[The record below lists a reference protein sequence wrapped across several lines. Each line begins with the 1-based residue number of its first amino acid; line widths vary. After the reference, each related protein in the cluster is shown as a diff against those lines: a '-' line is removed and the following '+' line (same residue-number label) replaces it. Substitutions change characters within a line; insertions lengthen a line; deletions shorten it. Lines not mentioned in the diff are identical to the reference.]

1 MGIIDFLNR
10 LSNTNS
16 FFIELGNEKCSEFD
30 LRELKSLS
38 LNEVEK
44 IFSQISEKST
54 KQVFANEISEKIA
67 LNKRELEELMP
78 ERISVLEDFEIR
90 LKNDKLKGF
99 YNSTKIDLT
108 HKEQMLLISYLQDA
122 EMFPDVAD
130 FNRNKGY
137 FTVTSAL
144 LNRTEKNSEKYL
156 YDMKSI
162 KKNLQSLEKIQEL
175 FKKAK
180 FKKLEQL
187 VENDIIKLKEKQ

>member
-16 FFIELGNEKCSEFD
+16 FFVELGNEKCSEIN
-30 LRELKSLS
+30 LRELKSVS
-38 LNEVEK
+38 LIEIEK
-44 IFSQISEKST
+44 VFSQISDKST

-67 LNKRELEELMP
+67 LNKRELGDLIP

-90 LKNDKLKGF
+90 LKDNKLKGF

-108 HKEQMLLISYLQDA
+108 HTEQMLLITYLQDA
-122 EMFPDVAD
+122 KMFPNVVDYG
-130 FNRNKGY
+130 NNKG
-137 FTVTSAL
+137 FFILISAL

-156 YDMKSI
+156 YDKSI

-180 FKKLEQL
+180 FKELEQL
-187 VENDIIKLKEKQ
+187 VENDINKLKEKQ

>member
-16 FFIELGNEKCSEFD
+16 FFVELGNDKCSEIN
-30 LRELKSLS
+30 LRELKSVS
-38 LNEVEK
+38 LIEIEK
-44 IFSQISEKST
+44 VFSQISDKST

-67 LNKRELEELMP
+67 LNKRELGDLIP

-90 LKNDKLKGF
+90 LKDNKLKGF
-99 YNSTKIDLT
+99 YNSTKIDLP

-122 EMFPDVAD
+122 KMFPNVAD
-130 FNRNKGY
+130 YGNNKG
-137 FTVTSAL
+137 FFILISAL

-156 YDMKSI
+156 YDKSI
-162 KKNLQSLEKIQEL
+162 KKNLQSLEKLQEL

-180 FKKLEQL
+180 FKELEQL
-187 VENDIIKLKEKQ
+187 VENDINKLKEKQ

>member
-16 FFIELGNEKCSEFD
+16 FFVELGNDKCSEIN
-30 LRELKSLS
+30 LRELKSVS
-38 LNEVEK
+38 LIEIEK
-44 IFSQISEKST
+44 VFSQISDKST

-67 LNKRELEELMP
+67 LNKRELGDLIP

-90 LKNDKLKGF
+90 LKDNKLKGF

-108 HKEQMLLISYLQDA
+108 HTEQMLLITYLQDA
-122 EMFPDVAD
+122 KMFPNVVDYG
-130 FNRNKGY
+130 NNKG
-137 FTVTSAL
+137 FFILISAL

-156 YDMKSI
+156 YDKSI

-180 FKKLEQL
+180 FKELEQR
-187 VENDIIKLKEKQ
+187 VENDIIKLKKKQ

>member
-16 FFIELGNEKCSEFD
+16 FFVELGNEKCSEIN
-30 LRELKSLS
+30 LRELKSMS
-38 LNEVEK
+38 LIEIEK
-44 IFSQISEKST
+44 VFSQISDKST

-67 LNKRELEELMP
+67 LNKRELGDLIP

-90 LKNDKLKGF
+90 LKDNKLKGF

-108 HKEQMLLISYLQDA
+108 HTEQMLLITYLQDA
-122 EMFPDVAD
+122 KMFPSVAD
-130 FNRNKGY
+130 YGNNKG
-137 FTVTSAL
+137 FFILISAL

-156 YDMKSI
+156 YDKSI

-180 FKKLEQL
+180 FKELEQR
-187 VENDIIKLKEKQ
+187 VENDIIKLKKKQ

>member
-16 FFIELGNEKCSEFD
+16 FFVELGNDKCSEIN
-30 LRELKSLS
+30 LRELKSVS
-38 LNEVEK
+38 LIEIEK
-44 IFSQISEKST
+44 VFSQISDKST

-67 LNKRELEELMP
+67 LNKRELGDLIP

-90 LKNDKLKGF
+90 LKDNKLKGF
-99 YNSTKIDLT
+99 YNSTKIDLP

-122 EMFPDVAD
+122 KMFPNVAD
-130 FNRNKGY
+130 YGNNKG
-137 FTVTSAL
+137 FFILISAL

-156 YDMKSI
+156 YDKSI
-162 KKNLQSLEKIQEL
+162 KKNLQSLEKLQEL

-180 FKKLEQL
+180 FKELEQR
-187 VENDIIKLKEKQ
+187 VENDIIKLKKKQ